1 MSSGA
6 KVPFNDLERQTVALA
21 AEIEAAIRTVLA
33 SGWFILGPQVEGFEA
48 EFAACCGTAH
58 CVGTGNGTDALEL
71 ALRALAIGPG
81 DQVATVANAGGY
93 STAAIVSAGAE
104 PLYVDVDRDTM
115 TMDPGAL
122 GAAMGPRVHAVIATH
137 LYGRMA
143 AMPAI
148 LEAAAGTPVVEDC
161 AQAHG
166 ARRNGRPA
174 GSWGTLGCFSFYP
187 TKNLGALGDGGAVV
201 TGDAGLAARV
211 RSLGQYGWSGK
222 YRSALAGG
230 RNSRL
235 DEIQAAVLRVK
246 LPRLAGWNRRRLQ
259 IAGDYNRALAGCALV
274 TPLVTPDMSD
284 DWVAHLYVVRCQD
297 RDGLREAL
305 RARGIGTDVH
315 YPIPDHLQESSR
327 WKSDLP
333 VTVACCREVL
343 SLPCFPELTDEE
355 VVLVAQA
362 TRSAT
367 V

>member
-1 MSSGA
+1 MSSSA
-6 KVPFNDLERQTVALA
+6 KVPFNDLGRQTIALA

-33 SGWFILGPQVEGFEA
+33 SGWFILGPQVESFEA
-48 EFAACCGTAH
+48 EFATFCGAAH

-71 ALRALAIGPG
+71 ALRALGIGPG

-115 TMDPGAL
+115 TMDPRAL
-122 GAAMGPRVHAVIATH
+122 AAAMGPRVRAAIATH

-148 LEAAAGTPVVEDC
+148 LQAAAGTPVVEDC

-166 ARRNGRPA
+166 ARLDGRLA
-174 GSWGTLGCFSFYP
+174 GSWGALGCFSFYP

-201 TGDAGLAARV
+201 TSDAGLAAQI

-235 DEIQAAVLRVK
+235 DELQAAVLRVK
-246 LPRLAGWNRRRLQ
+246 LPRLAAWNRRRLK
-259 IAGDYNRALAGCALV
+259 IAGDYKRALAECGLV
-274 TPLVTPDMSD
+274 TPGMSD
-284 DWVAHLYVVRCQD
+284 DWVAHLYVVRLKD

-305 RARGIGTDVH
+305 RARGIGTDIH

-327 WKSDLP
+327 SNGELP

-343 SLPCFPELTDEE
+343 SLPCYPELTDEE
-355 VVLVAQA
+355 VALVAQA
-362 TRSAT
+362 TRS
-367 V
+367 VMV